1 MSWSLWLFGGARRGG
16 IVPLK
21 LRLASLACVLV
32 LGVGCPCVRGAVN
45 ASPSLRWWLFS
56 TFGAQRMCPEMLKK
70 GAPLKLSPNGNTIGR
85 FFPTRC
91 QHEVHDDRRTVT
103 IHFGGSGYA
112 WTPVAG
118 RMGFS
123 VDAAI
128 EYAFDFYM
136 AEDAVYVWAKNP
148 RTISGPD
155 FQVGSVENKVVDWAT
170 KSPVGYMVNTF
181 GSQIV
186 QSHLAS
192 GFTVVHT
199 DDGDEFTLGIL
210 QPPARPKRPYDT
222 SEGDRFVFANE
233 TTEVRNNQVDFLGP
247 FEVADDDQALFLRM
261 RVEGPPLDVMILHR
275 GTGDLWREGL
285 QRGAPLQPPPN
296 PPIFAFVAPPGQ
308 DVRRKVR
315 LPMGQYF
322 VVVDN
327 SNAVGVVAP
336 PWNPLSVVGGN
347 LATVSYLAELGDED
361 DDFE

>member
-1 MSWSLWLFGGARRGG
+1 MNWGLWLFSGAWGGAA
-16 IVPLK
+16 
-21 LRLASLACVLV
+21 LRVVSLLAVLV
-32 LGVGCPCVRGAVN
+32 LGVGCPCLRGPIN

-56 TFGAQRMCPEMLKK
+56 NFGAQRVCPEMLKK
-70 GAPLKLSPNGNTIGR
+70 GAPLKLDPNGNTIGR

-91 QHEVHDDRRTVT
+91 KHEIHDDRRTMT

-112 WTPVAG
+112 WTPIAG

-123 VDAAI
+123 VDASI

-148 RTISGPD
+148 RTIHGPD
-155 FQVGSVENKVVDWAT
+155 FQVGSVENKVVDWAS
-170 KSPVGYMVNTF
+170 KSPVGYMMNTF

-233 TTEVRNNQVDFLGP
+233 TTEVRNNQIDFLGP

-261 RVEGPPLDVMILHR
+261 RVQGPPIDVMVLHR

-285 QRGAPLQPPPN
+285 QKGAALGPPPAPAILGLPLQP
-296 PPIFAFVAPPGQ
+296 GQ
-308 DVRRKVR
+308 DAKKKVK
-315 LPMGQYF
+315 LPIGQYY

-327 SNAVGVVAP
+327 SSAVGVVAP

-347 LATVSYLAELGDED
+347 LAVVSYLAELGDED
-361 DDFE
+361 DEFD